1 MTHDQWNAVDRYIEE
16 HLVGDDPALAHALR
30 SGVDAGM
37 PPINVAPTQGKFLNL
52 LATVHGARTVLE
64 IGTLAG
70 YSTIWLARALPEN
83 GRVVTLESNPEYAEL
98 AQSNITQAGLGG
110 LVDVRVGSALDTLP
124 VLADEGAGPFDF
136 VFIDADK
143 VNNPHYVD
151 WALRLTRRGSV
162 IVVDNVVRSGAV
174 IDATTGDD
182 RIAGVR
188 RMFEQLSTEPRL
200 SATALQTV
208 GTKGYDGFLVAVVTA
223 DV

>member
-1 MTHDQWNAVDRYIEE
+1 MTQDQWSAVDRYIEE
-16 HLVGDDPALAHALR
+16 HLVGDDPALERALR
-30 SGVDAGM
+30 SGADAGM
-37 PPINVAPTQGKFLNL
+37 PPINVAPAQGKFLNL
-52 LATVHGARTVLE
+52 LATLHGARTVLE

-70 YSTIWLARALPEN
+70 YSTIWLARALPED
-83 GRVVTLESNPEYAEL
+83 GRVVTLESNPAYAEL
-98 AQSNITQAGLGG
+98 ARSNITHAGLGG

-143 VNNPHYVD
+143 VNNPKYVD

-174 IDATTGDD
+174 IDATNGDD

-200 SATALQTV
+200 SASALQTV
-208 GTKGYDGFLVAVVTA
+208 GAKGHDGFLVAVVTA